1 MTNWKK
7 DLATNRQQKVLHFF
21 KIPFTADITKGLA
34 ARYIT
39 EIFANPEDRERWNK
53 YVLLTNDDGGD
64 SPDLKPF
71 DPAELDRFVLPP
83 DWERILYGKFEA
95 RAASLFAAA
104 SPFEEP
110 EPSVTFAGKHFC
122 FTGKFEFGTR
132 KACQA
137 AIEQLGGISDADV
150 HDGTDYLVIGKLG
163 SAAFAKQGY
172 GRKIE
177 WAIVARSEYG
187 SPAILS
193 EDHWIKSVRGCP
205 PASGGDTVSA

>member
-1 MTNWKK
+1 MTTWKEHS
-7 DLATNRQQKVLHFF
+7 ATNRQQKVLHFF
-21 KIPFTADITKGLA
+21 KIPFAPDITKGLA
-34 ARYIT
+34 TRYIT
-39 EIFANPEDRERWNK
+39 GIFANPQHRERWNK
-53 YVLLTNDDGGD
+53 YVLLADDDGGE

-71 DPAELDRFVLPP
+71 DPAELDRFILPP
-83 DWERILYGKFEA
+83 DWERVLYRKFET

-104 SPFEEP
+104 SPFEVPEP
-110 EPSVTFAGKHFC
+110 EVTFSGKHFC

-150 HDGTDYLVIGKLG
+150 SYGTDYLVIGKLG
-163 SAAFAKQGY
+163 SDKFAKQGY

-187 SPAILS
+187 SPAIIS
-193 EDHWIKSVRGCP
+193 EDHWATSLRNGTN
-205 PASGGDTVSA
+205 G